1 MFAYYDMIQRNL
13 SSILVLE
20 DDAIIS
26 ATPTEL
32 KEIISDGIIINTIFT
47 LLSSSLLSNST
58 T

>member
-1 MFAYYDMIQRNL
+1 MIQRNL